1 MQAELSCK
9 TSDLQKVQQ
18 NQNDIYFDGFRAR
31 EDKEQ
36 QEKIKNAQI
45 VRNNFVKR
53 VISHPSFH
61 NVTFKD
67 AERMLR
73 NMEPVSNLF
82 FFVKFN
88 ILYFLKRAKLLL
100 DHLQKL

>member
-9 TSDLQKVQQ
+9 TSDLQKAQQ
-18 NQNDIYFDGFRAR
+18 KENDLYFDAFRAR

-36 QEKIKNAQI
+36 QEKTKNAQV

-73 NMEPVSNLF
+73 NMEPVRVF
-82 FFVKFN
+82 FFNFTYYN
-88 ILYFLKRAKLLL
+88 ITFSGRGCG
-100 DHLQKL
+100 

>member
-1 MQAELSCK
+1 MQADLSCK
-9 TSDLQKVQQ
+9 TSDLQKIQQ
-18 NQNDIYFDGFRAR
+18 TENDLYYDGFRAR

-36 QEKIKNAQI
+36 QDKAKNAQI

-73 NMEPVSNLF
+73 NMEPVS
-82 FFVKFN
+82 
-88 ILYFLKRAKLLL
+88 ILYKFKFKMF
-100 DHLQKL
+100 